1 MTYCSDGSCDLTQ
14 AGSRMTYCWY
24 FTREDI
30 DSKTPSREDGIPAA
44 VETRYRRDGA
54 KFLINA
60 SNSFGLYPHL

>member
-1 MTYCSDGSCDLTQ
+1 
-14 AGSRMTYCWY
+14 MTYCWY

-30 DSKTPSREDGIPAA
+30 DRKTPSREDGIPAA

-60 SNSFGLYPHL
+60 SNTFGLYPHILKPPATALVGGPLVV